1 MTVNTSIVRVDTHF
15 HVFEAGKAVP
25 DARYVPAYDASLDHW
40 RRLASRE
47 GVSHG
52 VLVQPSFLGDDNSLL
67 LASLANCP
75 DTLRGVAVVDP
86 DISPDK
92 LAQMN
97 HAGVRGIRLNLFG
110 RSHEMVHW
118 TRAISLWDRLL
129 EMKWHVELH
138 TDSGGL
144 PDVLLRLP
152 RDLRI
157 VVDHMARP
165 ARASARD
172 PTMHA
177 LSARQQDCV
186 FVKLSGAYR
195 LGVINPREVAR
206 VLLGEMGPSALLW
219 GSDWPCTN
227 YEKHADYA
235 ALVSSLEDWI
245 GPELLEDVLCINP
258 MRLFWESDCAYQ
270 D

>member
-25 DARYVPAYDASLDHW
+25 DARYVPAYNASLVHW
-40 RRLASRE
+40 RQLASRA

-67 LASLANCP
+67 LATLAHCP
-75 DTLRGVAVVDP
+75 DGLRGVAVIDP
-86 DISPDK
+86 HISPDQ

-110 RSHEMVHW
+110 RSQEMIRW
-118 TRAISLWDRLL
+118 EYATALWDRLL

-138 TDSGGL
+138 TDPGGL
-144 PDVLLRLP
+144 PDVLQRLP
-152 RDLRI
+152 GDLRI

-165 ARASARD
+165 ANATARD

-177 LSARQQDCV
+177 LRVRQKEGV

-195 LGVINPREVAR
+195 LGVIDPHELAR
-206 VLLGEMGPSALLW
+206 VLLGEIGPSALLW

-227 YEKHADYA
+227 FEKHADYA
-235 ALVSSLEDWI
+235 ALLSSLEDWV
-245 GPELLEDVLCINP
+245 GPELLRDVLCVNP
-258 MRLFWESDCAYQ
+258 MRLFWESDGAYQ
-270 D
+270 G